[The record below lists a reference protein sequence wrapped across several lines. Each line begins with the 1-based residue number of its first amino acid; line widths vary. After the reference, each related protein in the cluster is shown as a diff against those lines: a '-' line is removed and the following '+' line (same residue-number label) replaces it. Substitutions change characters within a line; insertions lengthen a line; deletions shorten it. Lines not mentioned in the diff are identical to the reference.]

1 MNHEQQVAWMRS
13 FIEEEIQVAIKGLNA
28 EGAPSP
34 NGILVPFYREF
45 WELVRGEVMATLEEF
60 WQGTDSTEK
69 INKSH
74 LFLLPKCQDAIIV
87 EEFRHMSQSISVY
100 LIICKSA
107 SK

>member
-1 MNHEQQVAWMRS
+1 MRS
-13 FIEEEIQVAIKGLNA
+13 FIEEEIQVAIRGLNA

-34 NGILVPFYREF
+34 NGILLPFYREF

-60 WQGTDSTEK
+60 WQGTGSTENL
-69 INKSH
+69 NKSH

-87 EEFRHMSQSISVY
+87 EEVRHMFWSISIY
-100 LIICKSA
+100 LIICISA